1 MGSKQHVYGTASS
14 SQLFNYPPMDGNF
27 TTKII
32 VKTFLA
38 ANIPLKK
45 FETPHYNIYLL
56 KWAVRFKRVVV
67 REVGKIADGVRNWNS
82 LTVGTGSELGIVRLF

>member
-14 SQLFNYPPMDGNF
+14 SQLFNYPPMDDNF

-38 ANIPLKK
+38 ANIPFKK
-45 FETPHYNIYLL
+45 IRNPTLQYL
-56 KWAVRFKRVVV
+56 FT
-67 REVGKIADGVRNWNS
+67 EVGSPLQTSRRARSWKNC
-82 LTVGTGSELGIVRLF
+82 